1 MCMCTYMY
9 VYIYIY
15 TYSNKY
21 IVQSQL
27 GWENAVLTKLP
38 LREYL

>member
-1 MCMCTYMY
+1 M
-9 VYIYIY
+9 YIYIHIC
-15 TYSNKY
+15 SNKY
-21 IVQSQL
+21 ILQSQL